1 MTPVNRVMEN
11 TLSSSNL
18 VVDFSQTP
26 LLARTLLLKSG
37 AEFEFTSLNPQNN
50 SLVPLR
56 LQVVGE
62 ATVQGVA
69 CYRVEGSDFEGQATY
84 WIEKAGHHRV
94 IRIEQP
100 ATGRITELMR

>member
-1 MTPVNRVMEN
+1 
-11 TLSSSNL
+11 
-18 VVDFSQTP
+18 
-26 LLARTLLLKSG
+26 LKTTKPS
-37 AEFEFTSLNPQNN
+37 TD
-50 SLVPLR
+50 
-56 LQVVGE
+56 VVGE

-69 CYRVEGSDFEGQATY
+69 CYEVEGSDFEGQAIY